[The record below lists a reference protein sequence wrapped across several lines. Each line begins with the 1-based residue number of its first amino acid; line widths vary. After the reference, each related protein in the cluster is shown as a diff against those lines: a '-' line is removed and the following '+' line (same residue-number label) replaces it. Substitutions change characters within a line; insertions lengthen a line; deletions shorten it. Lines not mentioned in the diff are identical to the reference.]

1 MERMSR
7 TVKAKALKLL
17 KENKIEKELETK
29 KHIHFKVQGK
39 SDVYS
44 VIFDKEKNKWEC
56 ECRYWSLTQKD
67 CSHIIACKLL
77 M

>member
-1 MERMSR
+1 MEKLSGEI
-7 TVKAKALKLL
+7 KGKALKLL
-17 KENKIEKELETK
+17 KENKIKKELETE
-29 KHIHFKVQGK
+29 KHVHFKVQGK

-67 CSHIIACKLL
+67 CSHIIACKTLV
-77 M
+77 